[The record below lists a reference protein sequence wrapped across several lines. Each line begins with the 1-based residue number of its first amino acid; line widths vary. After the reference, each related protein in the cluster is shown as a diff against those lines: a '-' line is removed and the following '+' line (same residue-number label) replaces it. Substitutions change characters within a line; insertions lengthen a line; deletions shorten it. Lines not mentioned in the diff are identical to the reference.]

1 VSALA
6 FTTTFFTL
14 DWAHT
19 TNTVEYTRDTL
30 VYSTVDSDITIP

>member
-19 TNTVEYTRDTL
+19 KWYNQPSTTRRRSRHA
-30 VYSTVDSDITIP
+30 VYKAMN